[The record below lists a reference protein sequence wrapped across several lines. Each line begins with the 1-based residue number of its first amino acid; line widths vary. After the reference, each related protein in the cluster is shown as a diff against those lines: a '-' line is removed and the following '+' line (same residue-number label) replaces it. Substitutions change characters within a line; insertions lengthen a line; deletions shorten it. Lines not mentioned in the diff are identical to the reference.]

1 MDNDIN
7 VLNYLEAG
15 IKAEGARQ
23 KTIANNVANVNSPGY
38 RRSDIR
44 FEELLTKAIAAK
56 RDLDPSKL
64 EPEFYQPK
72 TTPIRANG
80 NDVALDMEIGEMV
93 KNSLRHKTYLLLL
106 KKKYQQLTEAMR
118 II

>member
-23 KTIANNVANVNSPGY
+23 KAIANNVANLNSPGY
-38 RRSDIR
+38 RRLDIR
-44 FEELLTKAIAAK
+44 FEELIAKAIARK
-56 RDLDPSKL
+56 SNLDPSQL
-64 EPEFYQPK
+64 APEFYQPK
-72 TTPIRANG
+72 TTPVRANG

-106 KKKYQQLTEAMR
+106 RKKYRQFTEAMR
-118 II
+118 TI

>member
-15 IKAEGARQ
+15 IKAEGVRQ
-23 KTIANNVANVNSPGY
+23 KTIANNVANLNSPGY
-38 RRSDIR
+38 RRSDIK
-44 FEELLTKAIAAK
+44 FEEILAKAISTK
-56 RDLDPSKL
+56 RDLKPSQL
-64 EPEFYQPK
+64 ESESYQPK
-72 TTPIRANG
+72 ATPVKANG

-106 KKKYQQLTEAMR
+106 KKKYRQITEAMQVV
-118 II
+118 

>member
-1 MDNDIN
+1 VDNDIN
-7 VLNYLEAG
+7 ILNYLEAG

-23 KTIANNVANVNSPGY
+23 KTIANNVANVNSPDY

-44 FEELLTKAIAAK
+44 FEELLTKAIAAN
-56 RDLDPSKL
+56 RDLDPSQL

-106 KKKYQQLTEAMR
+106 KKKYHQLTEAMR

>member
-15 IKAEGARQ
+15 IKAEGVRQ
-23 KTIANNVANVNSPGY
+23 KTIANNVANLNSPGY
-38 RRSDIR
+38 RRSDIK
-44 FEELLTKAIAAK
+44 FEEILAKAISTK
-56 RDLDPSKL
+56 RDLKPSQL
-64 EPEFYQPK
+64 EAESYQPK
-72 TTPIRANG
+72 TTPVKANG

-106 KKKYQQLTEAMR
+106 KKKYRQITEAMQVV
-118 II
+118 

>member
-15 IKAEGARQ
+15 LKAEGARQ
-23 KTIANNVANVNSPGY
+23 KAIANNVANINSPGY

-44 FEELLTKAIAAK
+44 FEEILAKAIATK
-56 RDLDPSKL
+56 REL
-64 EPEFYQPK
+64 EPSQLEAEFYQPK
-72 TTPIRANG
+72 TTPVRANG

-106 KKKYQQLTEAMR
+106 KKKYRQLNEAMR
-118 II
+118 VV

>member
-7 VLNYLEAG
+7 ILNYLEAG
-15 IKAEGARQ
+15 IKAEGVRQ

-38 RRSDIR
+38 RRSDVR
-44 FEELLTKAIAAK
+44 FEELVAKAIAK
-56 RDLDPSKL
+56 NRNPEPSQLD
-64 EPEFYQPK
+64 PEFYQPK
-72 TTPIRANG
+72 TTPVQANG

-106 KKKYQQLTEAMR
+106 KKKYRQFTEAMR
-118 II
+118 TL